1 MVSSYDVTAAFT
13 LRGDNKRK
21 VLTSE
26 AINQGVGQ
34 I

>member
-1 MVSSYDVTAAFT
+1 MVGSYDVIATFT
-13 LRGDNKRK
+13 LRGDNKKR
-21 VLTSE
+21 VSTSE